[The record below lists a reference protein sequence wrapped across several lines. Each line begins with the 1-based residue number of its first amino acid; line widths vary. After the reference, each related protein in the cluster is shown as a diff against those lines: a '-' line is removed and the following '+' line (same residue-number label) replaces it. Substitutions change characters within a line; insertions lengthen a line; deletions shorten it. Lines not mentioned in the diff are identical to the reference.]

1 MNQKIEKLKEHI
13 SVLSDFQFS
22 INLEY
27 DLYSDQKIKNYIP
40 TLSAIDIIEDVMLST
55 AQNSNDRARIF
66 VGAYGKGKSHLA
78 LVLLALLSRKDK
90 ALYSD
95 VLSMIC
101 QTKPELCNYIL
112 KYQESKQRMLPVVI
126 QGSSVGIRQSL
137 LLGLKKALQEA
148 ELSNIMPN
156 TYYGAAVKT
165 IENWQE
171 NYNDTFNKFKSL
183 ISCTVDEFKAE
194 LNNFNTKYYQDFV
207 ALYPVLTS
215 GSEFNPVNGID
226 IVELYNDVNEK
237 IQKQGYT
244 GIFVVYDEF
253 SKFLSGNL
261 KNTDTDEIEVLQYFA
276 EACNRSGKKQ
286 MHIMLISHQS
296 ILNYVDKLSK
306 AKINSWKAV
315 SQRYKS
321 VELNTSA
328 AQMYDLTA
336 HVIKKEPIWYE
347 GFLANPSVGN
357 AFEKVYY
364 KWKDK
369 RLFAELTEAQY
380 KNLIYDCYP
389 LDPITSFVLPEI
401 SEKIAQN
408 ERTLFT
414 FLSAEGQRYTLPM
427 YLANTEVKDVPFL
440 TPDYVYDYF
449 ESLFKADSYDRLTH
463 KYWKIASSALNKI
476 DKSRDLERRMIKTLA
491 LIYIVDRFEL
501 LAPMVD
507 TIISIYN
514 SNHNDAKD
522 IIPALTYLTDS
533 GIIRKLEGKDYLK
546 ITEYTGKPVDSL
558 IEDALIKRCPFV
570 KIEETL
576 NQFCGDKVIYPNAY
590 NDDNEIVRYFNFK
603 FIDATKI
610 IKDFSEN
617 SHLENLDG
625 DGVVYAVVADKN
637 QIEEVLSVVENVES
651 RRIVFVISNAHED
664 VLTAVRR
671 YDAIKSLLVEYR
683 DDEVLVEELTYSLN
697 ALEEVLA
704 NCVDSYLRP
713 ELGCAKYYVA
723 GENKNIKRRSALS
736 KMLSDICALEYYLCP
751 IINNEIINKN
761 VLTGQASN
769 SRAKVVNGLLSNEL
783 KANLGL
789 EGTGQE
795 VSFMKSTLSYPGIL
809 VSSQKGSSINLYPK
823 DDNLRNVL
831 ALIKDFIVRTSFDGK
846 KPLSELYNLLTKPE
860 NHIGLKKGLVP
871 IYFAAV
877 LRYYK
882 KYCVISK
889 NGKELEITAK
899 LLETIN
905 DNPNSY
911 DLYLENWDEKKDKYI
926 LDLEDLYG
934 NYIIPSEK
942 EYNNFTFIVSAMQRW
957 YMQLPK
963 YVKEIKSIYKG
974 EGISEPCDRVINK
987 FLSALRNPEI
997 NARDFLFNKILW
1009 VFDEKKFT
1017 NKLSGYIAQA
1027 KGLIDRIKPDLL
1039 MNLNNDLANIFSL
1052 GKRNTNATL
1061 SSIVKDWT
1069 ATLSQEVIAHM
1080 FNGSENNMLS
1090 ICLNITPDENKFI
1103 EELAR
1108 ATTSLRID
1116 DWSEITIEAFIKKV
1130 KDFVET
1136 IKNFKEKVN
1145 ESNEPTA
1152 GSYKITFIDETGKE
1166 SYRTFDKAE
1175 YTKAAKLMYDDA
1187 AAMIDEYGDSL
1198 STSEKRQVLIDII
1211 NKLLG

>member
-1 MNQKIEKLKEHI
+1 MAKKIEKLKEHI

-55 AQNSNDRARIF
+55 AQNSSDRARIF

-101 QTKPELCNYIL
+101 QTKPELCSYIL
-112 KYQESKQRMLPVVI
+112 KYQESSQRMLPVVI
-126 QGSSVGIRQSL
+126 QGSSVGVRQSL
-137 LLGLKKALQEA
+137 LLGIKKALQTA
-148 ELSNIMPN
+148 DLGDIMPN

-171 NYNDTFNKFKSL
+171 NYNDTFNKFNKL

-194 LNNFNTKYYQDFV
+194 LNNFNTKYYDEFV
-207 ALYPVLTS
+207 SLYPVLTS
-215 GSEFNPVNGID
+215 GSEFNPVSGID

-237 IQKQGYT
+237 IQKYGYT

-261 KNTDTDEIEVLQYFA
+261 KNTDKDEIEVLQYFA
-276 EACNRSGKKQ
+276 EACSRSGKKQ

-336 HVIKKEPIWYE
+336 HVIKKEDAWYDE
-347 GFLANPSVGN
+347 FLSKPEVSNV
-357 AFEKVYY
+357 FEKIYN

-369 RLFAELTEAQY
+369 RLFAELTETQY
-380 KNLIYDCYP
+380 RNLIYDCYP
-389 LDPITSFVLPEI
+389 LEPITSFVLPEI

-427 YLANTEVKDVPFL
+427 YLANTELKDVPFL

-463 KYWKIASSALNKI
+463 KYWKIVSSALNKI
-476 DKSRDLERRMIKTLA
+476 DKSRDLERRMIKALA

-501 LAPMVD
+501 LAPTVD

-514 SNHNDAKD
+514 SNHNAAKD
-522 IIPALTYLTDS
+522 ISSALTYLTDS
-533 GIIRKLEGKDYLK
+533 GIIRKIEGKNYLK
-546 ITEYTGKPVDSL
+546 ITEYTGKSVDSL
-558 IEDALIKRCPFV
+558 IEDTLLKRRSLV

-576 NQFCGDKVIYPNAY
+576 NEFCGDKVIYPNSY

-610 IKDFSEN
+610 IKNFSADY
-617 SHLENLDG
+617 HLENLEG
-625 DGVVYAVVADKN
+625 DGVVYAVVVDKN
-637 QIEEVLSVVENVES
+637 QIEEVLSVVETVES
-651 RRIVFVISNAHED
+651 RRIVFIVPNAQED
-664 VLTAVRR
+664 VLTAVYR
-671 YDAIKSLLVEYR
+671 YDAIKSLLVEYK
-683 DDEVLVEELTYSLN
+683 DDEVLVEELMYSLN
-697 ALEEVLA
+697 ALEEVLT
-704 NCVDSYLRP
+704 NCVNSYLHP
-713 ELGCAKYYVA
+713 ELGCSKYYAA

-736 KMLSDICALEYYLCP
+736 KMLSDICTEEYYLCP

-761 VLTGQASN
+761 VLTGQAAN
-769 SRAKVVNGLLSNEL
+769 SRAKVVGGLLSNEL
-783 KANLGL
+783 KTNLGL

-795 VSFMKSTLSYPGIL
+795 VSFMKSTLSYPGVL
-809 VSSQKGSSINLYPK
+809 VSSQEGVSLNLSPANEK
-823 DDNLRNVL
+823 LGNVL
-831 ALIKDFIVRTSFDGK
+831 ALIKDFIVSTSVDGK
-846 KPLSELYNLLTKPE
+846 KPIGNLYNLLTKPE
-860 NHIGLKKGLVP
+860 NHIGLKKGLIP
-871 IYFAAV
+871 IYFATV

-889 NGKELEITAK
+889 NGKELEISAK
-899 LLETIN
+899 LLEAIN
-905 DNPNSY
+905 DNPDVY

-926 LDLEDLYG
+926 LDLEQFYE
-934 NYIIPSEK
+934 NYIVSAEK

-963 YVKEIKSIYKG
+963 YVKEINNIYKG
-974 EGISEPCDRVINK
+974 NGESEPCDRVVCK
-987 FLSALRNPEI
+987 FLAALRNPEI

-1009 VFDEKKFT
+1009 IFGEREFS
-1017 NKLSGYIAQA
+1017 NKLSGYIAQT
-1027 KGLIDRIKPDLL
+1027 KVLTDRIKPDLL
-1039 MNLNNDLANIFSL
+1039 KNLSNDLANIFSS
-1052 GKRNTNATL
+1052 GKRNVDATL

-1069 ATLSQEVIAHM
+1069 TTLGPDVVAHM
-1080 FNGSENNMLS
+1080 FNGNENNILS

-1108 ATTSLRID
+1108 ETTSLRID
-1116 DWSEITIEAFIKKV
+1116 DWSEITIEVFIRTV

-1136 IKNFKEKVN
+1136 IKNFKEKIN
-1145 ESNEPTA
+1145 ETSEATA

-1175 YTKAAKLMYDDA
+1175 YTNVAKLMYNDA
-1187 AAMIDEYGDSL
+1187 AAMIEEYGDSL

>member
-1 MNQKIEKLKEHI
+1 MAKRIEKLKEHI
-13 SVLSDFQFS
+13 NVLSDFQFS

-55 AQNSNDRARIF
+55 AQKSNDRARIF

-90 ALYSD
+90 SLYGD

-101 QTKPELCNYIL
+101 QTKPELCSYIL
-112 KYQESKQRMLPVVI
+112 KYQESEQRMLPVVI

-148 ELSNIMPN
+148 ELSNIMPD

-183 ISCTVDEFKAE
+183 ISCPVDEFRAE

-207 ALYPVLTS
+207 SLYPVLTS

-237 IQKQGYT
+237 IQKHGYT

-336 HVIKKEPIWYE
+336 HVIKKESIWYE
-347 GFLANPSVGN
+347 SFLTNQAVSN
-357 AFEKVYY
+357 AFEKIYN

-427 YLANTEVKDVPFL
+427 YLENTELKDVPFL

-463 KYWKIASSALNKI
+463 KYWKIVSSALNKI
-476 DKSRDLERRMIKTLA
+476 DKSCDLERRMIKTLA

-501 LAPMVD
+501 LAPTVD

-522 IIPALTYLTDS
+522 IIPALTNLTEN
-533 GIIRKLEGKDYLK
+533 GIIRKIEGKDYLK
-546 ITEYTGKPVDSL
+546 ITEYTGKSVDTL
-558 IEDALIKRCPFV
+558 IEDSLLKRRGVIKV
-570 KIEETL
+570 EETL
-576 NQFCGDKVIYPNAY
+576 NLFCGDKVIYPNAY

-610 IKDFSEN
+610 IQNFSAN
-617 SHLENLDG
+617 DHLGKIDG
-625 DGVVYAVVADKN
+625 DGLVYAVVADKN
-637 QIEEVLSVVENVES
+637 QVEEVLSVVKKIETK
-651 RRIVFVISNAHED
+651 RIVFIIPNAQED
-664 VLTAVRR
+664 VLTAVHR
-671 YDAIKSLLVEYR
+671 YDAIKSLLIEYK
-683 DDEVLVEELTYSLN
+683 DDDVLVEELTYSLN

-704 NCVDSYLRP
+704 GCVDSYLHP
-713 ELGCAKYYVA
+713 ELGCSKYYVA

-736 KMLSDICALEYYLCP
+736 KMLSDICAEVYSLCP

-761 VLTGQASN
+761 ILTGQAIN
-769 SRAKVVNGLLSNEL
+769 SRTKVVNGLLSNNL
-783 KANLGL
+783 KENLGL

-809 VSSQKGSSINLYPK
+809 ISSQEGPSVNLIPEDY
-823 DDNLRNVL
+823 NLRNVL
-831 ALIKDFIVRTSFDGK
+831 ALIKDFIVNTSIDGK
-846 KPLSELYNLLTKPE
+846 KPIGDLYDLLTKPE
-860 NHIGLKKGLVP
+860 NHIGLKKGLIP

-899 LLETIN
+899 LLEAIN
-905 DNPNSY
+905 DNPSSY

-926 LDLEDLYG
+926 LDLEKLYDS
-934 NYIIPSEK
+934 YIISSEK
-942 EYNNFTFIVSAMQRW
+942 EYNNFTFIVAAMQRW

-974 EGISEPCDRVINK
+974 NGNSEACDRVVCK
-987 FLSALRNPEI
+987 FLVALRNPEI
-997 NARDFLFNKILW
+997 NARDFLFNKIIW
-1009 VFDEKKFT
+1009 VFDEKKFSS
-1017 NKLSGYIAQA
+1017 KLSGYISQA
-1027 KGLIDRIKPDLL
+1027 KTLIDRIKPDLL
-1039 MNLNNDLANIFSL
+1039 TNLSNDLADIFSF
-1052 GKRNTNATL
+1052 GKRNINATL

-1069 ATLSQEVIAHM
+1069 SSLSQDVIAHM
-1080 FNGSENNMLS
+1080 FNSIENNMLS

-1116 DWSEITIEAFIKKV
+1116 DWSEITIEAFIKTV

-1136 IKNFKEKVN
+1136 IKNFKQKLSEG
-1145 ESNEPTA
+1145 NEPTA
-1152 GSYKITFIDETGKE
+1152 GSYKITFIDEEGKE

-1198 STSEKRQVLIDII
+1198 SASEKRQVLIDII